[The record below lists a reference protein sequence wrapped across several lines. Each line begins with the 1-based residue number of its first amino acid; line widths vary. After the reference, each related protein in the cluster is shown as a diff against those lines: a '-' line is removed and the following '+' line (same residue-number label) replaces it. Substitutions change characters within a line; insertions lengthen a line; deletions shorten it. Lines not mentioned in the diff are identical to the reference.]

1 MSFSK
6 NVSQLKFSGY
16 MLQLNH
22 LLFHKISDEV
32 MSNVNMLCPAVLYR
46 VLGNINS
53 TQVVTVQCHDIL
65 CDIVLSQHLL
75 HPDRLR
81 TTATSCYVF
90 SLSSGQRHTV
100 LFLVEPRKKI
110 VPQEEAS
117 SRSAFSIISTTSP
130 ISITIARQNWFT
142 SMRIQ
147 YTIIASS
154 TDILQ
159 NSFHLIDV
167 THFRFSLVSCT
178 YPNSKCNARSAGC

>member
-1 MSFSK
+1 
-6 NVSQLKFSGY
+6 

-22 LLFHKISDEV
+22 LLFHKVSDVV
-32 MSNVNMLCPAVLYR
+32 MSNVNVLSPTVLYR
-46 VLGNINS
+46 IFGNINS

-75 HPDRLR
+75 HPNHLR

-100 LFLVEPRKKI
+100 LFLAEPRNKI
-110 VPQEEAS
+110 VPQEKAS

-147 YTIIASS
+147 YTIIARS
-154 TDILQ
+154 THILQ
-159 NSFHLIDV
+159 NPFHLIDV
-167 THFRFSLVSCT
+167 TYFRFSLISCT
-178 YPNSKCNARSAGC
+178 

>member
-1 MSFSK
+1 
-6 NVSQLKFSGY
+6 
-16 MLQLNH
+16 MLQFNH

-32 MSNVNMLCPAVLYR
+32 MSNVNMLSPDVLNR
-46 VLGNINS
+46 ILRNINS

-75 HPDRLR
+75 HADHLR

-90 SLSSGQRHTV
+90 SLSSGQGHTV
-100 LFLVEPRKKI
+100 LFLAEPKNKI

-117 SRSAFSIISTTSP
+117 SRSTFSIINTTSP

-142 SMRIQ
+142 SMTIQ
-147 YTIIASS
+147 YTIIAGS
-154 TDILQ
+154 THILQ

-178 YPNSKCNARSAGC
+178 YPNNKCNVRYAGC